1 MWRDIPSSSLL
12 LLLLLEKELEVV
24 PGNSDETPPYPWDE
38 LIVTVFNVVW
48 QLEVDPAA
56 ELEPE

>member
-12 LLLLLEKELEVV
+12 LLLLDKELEVV
-24 PGNSDETPPYPWDE
+24 PDNSDETPPYPWDE
-38 LIVTVFNVVW
+38 LTVTVFNVVW
-48 QLEVDPAA
+48 QLEVDPAV